1 MMEGEEKF
9 RKKSS
14 LENLK
19 NSENHVILYIESE
32 RGGKMRSR
40 LNAIYWSM
48 RTRCENSNSPSF
60 INYGRKGIRV
70 CDEWQDYNSFKKWS
84 MDNGYQDDL
93 TIDRI
98 NPTQGYCPQNCR
110 WISIKEQQSNRTNNH
125 LITFQ
130 SRTLTLQQWGE
141 ELGIKW
147 TTLYGRLNR
156 GWSIEK
162 ALSTP
167 VKNLISN

>member
-1 MMEGEEKF
+1 
-9 RKKSS
+9 
-14 LENLK
+14 
-19 NSENHVILYIESE
+19 
-32 RGGKMRSR
+32 MRSR

-48 RTRCENSNSPSF
+48 RARCENSNSPSF

-110 WISIKEQQSNRTNNH
+110 WISIKEQQNNRTNNH

-147 TTLYGRLNR
+147 TTLYG
-156 GWSIEK
+156 
-162 ALSTP
+162 
-167 VKNLISN
+167 

>member
-1 MMEGEEKF
+1 
-9 RKKSS
+9 
-14 LENLK
+14 
-19 NSENHVILYIESE
+19 
-32 RGGKMRSR
+32 
-40 LNAIYWSM
+40 
-48 RTRCENSNSPSF
+48 
-60 INYGRKGIRV
+60 
-70 CDEWQDYNSFKKWS
+70 

-156 GWSIEK
+156 GWSVEK

-167 VKNLISN
+167 VKQYSKKFDF